1 MKCKRIEYSGILCYS
16 TAGMDTGTMSKNTKN
31 KKIKRSTLTPP
42 SDNVPHYIAQL
53 ETVSWQKGKLK
64 GKQRREK
71 EGGESA
77 EKKKLRFFSPFFQ
90 KVTSAAF
97 FFLPNR

>member
-1 MKCKRIEYSGILCYS
+1 
-16 TAGMDTGTMSKNTKN
+16 MDTGTMSKNTKN

-53 ETVSWQKGKLK
+53 ETVSWQKGNLK

-71 EGGESA
+71 EGGNA
-77 EKKKLRFFSPFFQ
+77 QKKKTAFFFLFFQ